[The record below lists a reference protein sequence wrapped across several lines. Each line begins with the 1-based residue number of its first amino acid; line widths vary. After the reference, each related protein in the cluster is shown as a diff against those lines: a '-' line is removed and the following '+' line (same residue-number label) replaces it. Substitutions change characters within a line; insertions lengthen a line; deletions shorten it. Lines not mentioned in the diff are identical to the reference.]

1 MAFERDPH
9 KLFPHDPVFA
19 KLVIPFIPSAVTPNM
34 ITILRF
40 ILTPFVL
47 WFLVREQWS
56 IGVPLFIFTAFTDA
70 MDGSLARLRR
80 QITPWGTFFD
90 PIADKLLIGSV
101 MLVFVTK
108 YLGSSLALVVL
119 GLEVLII
126 LGGFWRRSH
135 GVVTSAN
142 IFGKTKM
149 CLQVVG
155 VTALLFDVWI
165 GIPAFFLVAVVAFSL
180 AIAFAFVSL
189 LTYGL

>member
-19 KLVIPFIPSAVTPNM
+19 KLVIPFIPSTVTPNM
-34 ITILRF
+34 VTVLRF
-40 ILTPFVL
+40 VLTPFVL
-47 WFLVREQWS
+47 FFLVREQWS

-70 MDGSLARLRR
+70 VDGSLARLRR
-80 QITPWGTFFD
+80 KITAWGTFYD
-90 PIADKLLIGSV
+90 PVADKLLIGSV
-101 MLVFVTK
+101 VLVFVAK
-108 YLGSSLALVVL
+108 YLGAPFALVVL

-126 LGGFWRRSH
+126 LGGLYRRSR
-135 GVVTSAN
+135 GVRTSAN

-155 VTALLFDVWI
+155 VTSLLFSVST
-165 GIPAFFLVAVVAFSL
+165 GLPLFFPIAVIAFSL
-180 AIAFAFVSL
+180 AIAFACISL

>member
-19 KLVIPFIPSAVTPNM
+19 KLVIPFVPSAVTPNM
-34 ITILRF
+34 ITVLRF

-70 MDGSLARLRR
+70 LDGSLARLRR
-80 QITPWGTFFD
+80 QVTPWGTFFD
-90 PIADKLLIGSV
+90 PVADKLLIGSV
-101 MLVFVTK
+101 MLVFVAK
-108 YLGSSLALVVL
+108 YLGSSLALIVL

-126 LGGFWRRSH
+126 LGGFWRRSR